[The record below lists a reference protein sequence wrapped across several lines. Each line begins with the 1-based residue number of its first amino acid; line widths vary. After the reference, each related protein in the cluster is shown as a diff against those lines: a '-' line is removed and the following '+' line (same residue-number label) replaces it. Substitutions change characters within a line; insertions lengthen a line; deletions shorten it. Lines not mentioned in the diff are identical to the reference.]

1 LIDTVVTICS
11 YSEVRYAS
19 AIFFCDRAA
28 MAEPVTPQWFL
39 YLSI

>member
-1 LIDTVVTICS
+1 MIFR

-28 MAEPVTPQWFL
+28 IAEPVTSQWFS